1 MTFSKKKFALFY
13 LILLSLSIY
22 TPKYGTLDRMSVQFF
37 LLSLTNFIAIIS
49 FPFIFSFS
57 KSKLKELLRSK
68 LIIAYG
74 GVVLISILSLIKSI
88 NIIESLVKLNQLFVF
103 LISLIIL
110 IFLSTQKYLSKR
122 NILWVVFISLIVDVA
137 FSLYPF
143 YELIRN
149 DIDYQY
155 SFVTNFVGLAGNRNI
170 LALSILFRIPLV
182 IYFAFITKNKI
193 FKILIFITS
202 IISFFNIYVLSSR
215 AALLGV
221 ILSVVFSVFLIL
233 VKKVSNVNKE
243 VRHLALF
250 LIIPIIISLIISSS
264 VTAPSDRADVGNRV
278 TSIVNDNDESINSR
292 YRFWSHALDFISE
305 NPLLGG
311 GIGTW
316 KIYSIKY
323 DAANIKSYIVP
334 YSAHNDFLEY
344 TAETGIFGGLMFLSF
359 FIILFWIILKAI
371 RFKNFDFDFMLTFA
385 LLLPFLIYF
394 IDLNLNFPSSRPL
407 NIFLLLLFISLTT
420 LISKERNENI

>member
-1 MTFSKKKFALFY
+1 MMFSKEKFALSY

-37 LLSLTNFIAIIS
+37 LLSLTNFIAIIG
-49 FPFIFSFS
+49 FPFIFSIS
-57 KSKLKELLRSK
+57 KSKLKELFSSK

-110 IFLSTQKYLSKR
+110 IFLSTQKYLSKM
-122 NILWVVFISLIVDVA
+122 NILWVVFISLIVDIT

-155 SFVTNFVGLAGNRNI
+155 KFVTNFVGLAGNRNI
-170 LALSILFRIPLV
+170 LSLSILFRIPLV
-182 IYFAFITKNKI
+182 IYLAFITKNKI
-193 FKILIFITS
+193 LKVLIFITLT
-202 IISFFNIYVLSSR
+202 ISFFNIYILSSR

-233 VKKVSNVNKE
+233 VKKVTSLNKE
-243 VRHLALF
+243 IRHLALF
-250 LIIPIIISLIISSS
+250 LIMPIIISLIISSS
-264 VTAPSDRADVGNRV
+264 VTAPLDRADVGNRV
-278 TSIVNDNDESINSR
+278 ASIVNDNDESINSR

-305 NPLLGG
+305 NPILGG

-344 TAETGIFGGLMFLSF
+344 TAEIGIIGGVMFLSF
-359 FIILFWIILKAI
+359 FIILFLMILKAI
-371 RFKNFDFDFMLTFA
+371 RVKDYHFDLMLAFA

-394 IDLNLNFPSSRPL
+394 LDLNLNFPSSRPL
-407 NIFLLLLFISLTT
+407 NLYLILLFISLIT
-420 LISKERNENI
+420 LVSKERHEDI